1 MDAMS
6 DLDSLKFDDDE
17 YYVEYDVKD
26 FSDPKDK
33 YFIEE
38 TTDL

>member
-17 YYVEYDVKD
+17 YYVEYDIKD
-26 FSDPKDK
+26 FSDPND
-33 YFIEE
+33 
-38 TTDL
+38 